1 MIFLDVFKHCVNNA
15 EIYVNFCGCN
25 KFAESTKFIFV
36 KGCVSILN
44 FFPVKNTFFTLFLAI
59 YCSDDFVL
67 YLDHLNRTDMCDCVY
82 YSEKYPVEK
91 Y

>member
-1 MIFLDVFKHCVNNA
+1 MSIVVDVTNLLKVH
-15 EIYVNFCGCN
+15 
-25 KFAESTKFIFV
+25 TKFIFV

-44 FFPVKNTFFTLFLAI
+44 FFPVKNTFFTFFLAI

-67 YLDHLNRTDMCDCVY
+67 YLDHLNKTDMCDCVY